1 MKDSPLASAFVSESW
16 TDLACLAA
24 PRSQPRGFSC
34 WDRYPSME
42 LKTVQ
47 GEDLTVMVEGG
58 AATITIRKSINRTA

>member
-1 MKDSPLASAFVSESW
+1 
-16 TDLACLAA
+16 
-24 PRSQPRGFSC
+24 
-34 WDRYPSME
+34 ME